1 MLKKIISPFI
11 IFLVLVGACFEVG
24 KAVEMPM
31 LFFDF
36 PSLIIVLIIATTY
49 SFSNQVNKLAEFGNG
64 AVYAGW
70 LALLIGVVGMSIEFA
85 NTNLDSKGLM
95 EANSVLWLGVFY
107 GYSIRLILTSYKN

>member
-11 IFLVLVGACFEVG
+11 IFLVLAGACFEVG
-24 KAVEMPM
+24 KVVEKPM

-36 PSLIIVLIIATTY
+36 PSLIIVLFIAAAY
-49 SFSNQVNKLAEFGNG
+49 SFSNQVNKLVEFGNG

-70 LALLIGVVGMSIEFA
+70 LALLIGFIGMGKQFA
-85 NTNLDSKGLM
+85 NTNFDFKGLM

-107 GYSIRLILTSYKN
+107 GYSIRLILTTYKK

>member
-1 MLKKIISPFI
+1 MLG
-11 IFLVLVGACFEVG
+11 GACFEAG

-36 PSLIIVLIIATTY
+36 PSLIIVLIIAAAY
-49 SFSNQVNKLAEFGNG
+49 SFANQRNKLVEFGNG

-70 LALLIGVVGMSIEFA
+70 LALLIGLIGMSVEFA
-85 NTNLDSKGLM
+85 NSNLDSKGLM

-107 GYSIRLILTSYKN
+107 GYSIRLIISTIKK

>member
-1 MLKKIISPFI
+1 MLKKILAEIQNDYDFITVSSLIFI
-11 IFLVLVGACFEVG
+11 IL
-24 KAVEMPM
+24 
-31 LFFDF
+31 
-36 PSLIIVLIIATTY
+36 
-49 SFSNQVNKLAEFGNG
+49 Q
-64 AVYAGW
+64 YAGW